1 VARLHSSQLP
11 AVRLPPDRDWGSK
24 PVPAPDAAS
33 SAIVSSGLPA
43 DHNSA
48 AGCWSGSAEAACP
61 APGCFPASRGGRW
74 MRLLTAGCTCDG
86 GADDPLLNIAEATA
100 TGQAAANGWPPCCG
114 SDTILCGSMSE
125 TLSAARYAQ
134 LPGRDAPASKTNGSS
149 AADSTKTAAMTAA
162 AHAVEMQPAEA
173 TMNEA
178 CSLPPCSNGHL
189 QAAYRKQ
196 LTKDRTVT
204 IRWRCPQ

>member
-1 VARLHSSQLP
+1 
-11 AVRLPPDRDWGSK
+11 
-24 PVPAPDAAS
+24 
-33 SAIVSSGLPA
+33 
-43 DHNSA
+43 
-48 AGCWSGSAEAACP
+48 
-61 APGCFPASRGGRW
+61 

-86 GADDPLLNIAEATA
+86 GAGDPLLNIAEATE

-134 LPGRDAPASKTNGSS
+134 LPGCDAPASKTNGSN

-162 AHAVEMQPAEA
+162 AHAVEERPAEA
-173 TMNEA
+173 IMNEA
-178 CSLPPCSNGHL
+178 CSLPPCSDGHL